1 MFSQGLVW
9 AVVGQSVSGET
20 SALEIEEFYGSNGN
34 VAKDE
39 SCAQWEDGVAAQ
51 DHFRLDV
58 SLVLED
64 ASV

>member
-9 AVVGQSVSGET
+9 AIVGPSGSGET
-20 SALEIEEFYGSNGN
+20 SAVEIEEFYCSNGN

-39 SCAQWEDGVAAQ
+39 ACVQWEDGVAVQ
-51 DHFRLDV
+51 DHLRLGV